1 MIVKDKIIGHR
12 GASMYAPENSA
23 SSLKLASLMGI
34 EWIETDVQITLDN
47 KLVIFHDEKLE
58 RTSNGEGFLALKKF
72 SELKKLDIGS
82 WFSKEFEGERILSLV
97 EFLDLIKKYEFSL
110 QLEIKHM
117 HGKEYEIV
125 EEIVK
130 QIEPYLDYFK
140 GKLFVSSFSEKCLR
154 LFSKKLPKIPLALAL
169 SFVPKFPDQI
179 ANEAGVD
186 ILHFGD
192 EFVDNSSLER
202 LTKSKTEFAVAT
214 VNDKKRALFLL
225 RNGVQSILTDDPKIL
240 K

>member
-97 EFLDLIKKYEFSL
+97 EFLDLIKQYEFSL

-169 SFVPKFPDQI
+169 SFVPKFPDQL

>member
-1 MIVKDKIIGHR
+1 M
-12 GASMYAPENSA
+12 
-23 SSLKLASLMGI
+23 
-34 EWIETDVQITLDN
+34 
-47 KLVIFHDEKLE
+47 
-58 RTSNGEGFLALKKF
+58 
-72 SELKKLDIGS
+72 
-82 WFSKEFEGERILSLV
+82 
-97 EFLDLIKKYEFSL
+97 
-110 QLEIKHM
+110 
-117 HGKEYEIV
+117 
-125 EEIVK
+125 
-130 QIEPYLDYFK
+130 
-140 GKLFVSSFSEKCLR
+140 
-154 LFSKKLPKIPLALAL
+154 
-169 SFVPKFPDQI
+169 PKFPDQI